1 MKDNKFSGNIPAYL
15 GRRKVIKWKYQEVL
29 NQCKQEHHSLIWP
42 AHFCFKEIDDVVAIG
57 LRIEEKHCNSAG
69 TAHGGLVA
77 TMADVALG
85 NSIGHASISDEERE
99 QWREGGYELKR
110 PPVPRVTVNLST
122 DHAGFAKVGH
132 WVEMNVDIQKLGKSM
147 SFANAY

>member
-1 MKDNKFSGNIPAYL
+1 M
-15 GRRKVIKWKYQEVL
+15 
-29 NQCKQEHHSLIWP
+29 IWP

-147 SFANAY
+147 SFANAYLTCDGDRIARASGVYRTLG